1 MTQEII
7 KEIEKEF
14 NSIGLN
20 VSCINTNVFIKGNVY
35 VLWFSTDDLKL
46 LKQFLWAGCQR
57 YWSWRQ
63 GWRIVLDDGDPN
75 KNAPLSDF
83 CLMYYGEIDDF
94 EGYSKLLIKGIKDY
108 KKDFPEI
115 CI

>member
-20 VSCINTNVFIKGNVY
+20 VSCINTNKFIKGNVY
-35 VLWFSTDDLKL
+35 VLWFSTDNLKL
-46 LKQFLWAGCQR
+46 LKQFLWAGCHR
-57 YWSWRQ
+57 YWSWKWC
-63 GWRIVLDDGDPN
+63 WRIVLDDGDPN
-75 KNAPLSDF
+75 KNTPLSDF
-83 CLMYYGEIDDF
+83 SLIYIGEISEF
-94 EGYSKLLIKGIKDY
+94 KLNSKRLIKGIKEY

-115 CI
+115 VI